1 VPGIKLISATSADAN
16 NGRTFSDIGPRG
28 AVINLWAAGDDAGD
42 TIALTVG
49 DKQVLVASECNIE
62 IVADVIDVNRD
73 QLLFNEVVPGGHIFV
88 PIVATAEVQYLLS
101 IRYL

>member
-1 VPGIKLISATSADAN
+1 MPGIRNISATSGDAN

-28 AVINLWAAGDDAGD
+28 AVLSLWAAGDDAGD

-49 DKQVLVASECNIE
+49 DKQILVASECNIE
-62 IVADVIDVNRD
+62 GSADVIDTNRD
-73 QLLFNEVVPGGHIFV
+73 QILFNEVVPGGHIFV
-88 PIVATAEVQYLLS
+88 PIVATAEVQYQLA